1 MLLSA
6 NEKSGL
12 LTFSGR
18 LDISTADELRDG
30 LRSHDAKHSEW
41 MLNLSE
47 VESCDVTAL
56 QLLWS
61 VRRSAAEA
69 RKPFRVTGCSAAVL
83 DAAAALGLSIDELTG
98 EAVSG
103 I

>member
-1 MLLSA
+1 MLLST

-12 LTFSGR
+12 LTISGR

-30 LRSHDAKHSEW
+30 LGGHSANHFAW
-41 MLNLSE
+41 LLDLSG
-47 VESCDVTAL
+47 VESCDVTAM

-69 RKPFRVTGCSAAVL
+69 RKAFAVTECSPAVL
-83 DAAAALGLSIDELTG
+83 ETAVALGLAIQELTA
-98 EAVSG
+98 EVASG
-103 I
+103 L